1 MPLES
6 MVPMLQR
13 ARAEGY
19 AVGLFNVHTV
29 EGVVAVLETAGAQ
42 RSPVILAPILSAP
55 RLAMAALIRGLAAR
69 APVPVALHLDHGNEF
84 DQVVECIRCGFTD
97 VMLDASA
104 QPYEENAALTTKV
117 VEAAHAVGMGV
128 EAELGHVGQGGD
140 YADEASR
147 KAAFTKPDD
156 AKRFVAETGV
166 DALAV
171 AIGSA
176 HGVYKGNPELD
187 LDLLARI
194 RDQVDVPLVLHG
206 GSGISDDDFR
216 AAIRNGISKV
226 NIYTAM
232 SLAVTAA
239 VHAGLE
245 DGTLDSE
252 GSSYSDIQD
261 VAQSAVAGVVAHH
274 MQVFGSVGKA

>member
-29 EGVVAVLETAGAQ
+29 EGVVAVLETAEAH

-55 RLAMAALIRGLAAR
+55 RPAMAALIRELAAR
-69 APVPVALHLDHGNEF
+69 ASVPVALHLDHGSKF
-84 DQVVECIRCGFTD
+84 GQVMECIRCGFTD

-104 QPYEENAALTTKV
+104 QSYEDNAALTTKV

-147 KAAFTKPDD
+147 KAAFTKPED

-176 HGVYKGNPELD
+176 HGVYKGDPELD
-187 LDLLARI
+187 LDLLGRI

-216 AAIRNGISKV
+216 AAIQNGISKV

-239 VHAGLE
+239 VRTGLE
-245 DGTLDSE
+245 DGTLDSQ

>member
-1 MPLES
+1 MPLVS

-19 AVGLFNVHTV
+19 AVGLFNVHTL
-29 EGVVAVLETAGAQ
+29 EGVMAVLETATTH
-42 RSPVILAPILSAP
+42 RSPVILAPILTSP
-55 RLAMAALIRGLAAR
+55 RPAMAALIGGLAAET
-69 APVPVALHLDHGNEF
+69 PVPVALHLDQGGDFEAVM
-84 DQVVECIRCGFTD
+84 DCIRCGFTD

-104 QPYEENAALTTKV
+104 QPYEDNAALTIKV
-117 VEAAHAVGMGV
+117 VDAAHAVGMGV

-147 KAAFTKPDD
+147 KAAFTQPDD

-232 SLAVTAA
+232 SLAVTATI
-239 VHAGLE
+239 HASFG

-252 GSSYSDIQD
+252 GSSYSEIQD
-261 VAQSAVAGVVAHH
+261 IAQGAVAEVVAHH
-274 MQVFGSVGKA
+274 MDVFGSVGKA